1 MTNVLEPLDQA
12 VFDIERATGT
22 ANLLQCAWILPGPVN
37 RPGLE
42 LFHERLR
49 RGVLVSRRIER
60 SALPF
65 GRHRWVASSRAS
77 DIEFVSSARP
87 RGEFSDWLNEQ
98 PSITLDPEH
107 GPGWHLAALPFTDG
121 GSGVSLVISHC
132 LTDGI
137 GLCESLVSA
146 VGDRDVGRTWPE
158 AASRKRS
165 RALREDLRQ
174 VVRDAPAIRR
184 AGAAVFRMGRQ
195 RREAAGS
202 TTPPERTGGD
212 EMVVIPRAT
221 ILVDAGDWDSR
232 AEALGGTSN
241 TLLAAFAAR
250 LASGLGRVTPDGFVT
265 LDMPVN
271 ERTLEDTRAGA
282 VRDAHV
288 TVDPRSATSDLREMR
303 AAIKHALIQHKDSVD
318 DEMAL
323 MPLVPLLPQRVVRRM
338 VNVVHGSATR
348 VLSSNLGAIDGS
360 ANRPDGTEADYFA
373 MMWKYPH
380 VTRKLLHLG
389 GGILALLS
397 GRLHGSVFVSVFAYQ
412 PGHSNDQLPQ
422 RLLDTLREFSLTGA
436 VM

>member
-1 MTNVLEPLDQA
+1 MSNVLQPLDQA

-22 ANLLQCAWILPGPVN
+22 ANLLQCAWILPGAVN
-37 RPGLE
+37 RRGLE
-42 LFHERLR
+42 HFHQRLR
-49 RGVLVSRRIER
+49 RDVLASRRIER
-60 SALPF
+60 SPLPF
-65 GRHRWVASSRAS
+65 GRHRWVASSRMS
-77 DIEFVSSARP
+77 DIEFVTTARP
-87 RGEFSDWLNEQ
+87 RSDFSDWLNEQ
-98 PSITLDPEH
+98 PGIMLDPEH

-137 GLCESLVSA
+137 GLCDALVNA
-146 VGDRDVGRTWPE
+146 AGDGDADANWPD
-158 AASRKRS
+158 AASRRRS

-174 VVRDAPAIRR
+174 TVRDTPAVGR
-184 AGAAVFRMGRQ
+184 AGAAVLRMGRQ
-195 RREAAGS
+195 ERESAEP
-202 TTPPERTGGD
+202 TLPEHTGGD

-221 ILVDAGDWDSR
+221 IFVDAGDWDSR
-232 AEALGGTSN
+232 AETLGGTSN

-250 LASGLGRVTPDGFVT
+250 LATGLRRVTADGLVT

-271 ERTLEDTRAGA
+271 ERTPGDTRAGA

-288 TVDPRSATSDLREMR
+288 TVDPTSATTDLSGMR
-303 AAIKHALIQHKDSVD
+303 TAIKHALMQHRETAD

-323 MPLVPLLPQRVVRRM
+323 MPLVPLLPRRVLRRM

-348 VLSSNLGAIDGS
+348 VVSSNLGAIDEA
-360 ANRPDGTEADYFA
+360 ANRPDGTEAAYFA

-380 VTRKLLHLG
+380 VTRELLHQG

-397 GRLHGSVFVSVFAYQ
+397 GRLHGRVFVSVFAYQ

-422 RLLDTLREFSLTGA
+422 RLVDTLREFSLTGT
-436 VM
+436 VL